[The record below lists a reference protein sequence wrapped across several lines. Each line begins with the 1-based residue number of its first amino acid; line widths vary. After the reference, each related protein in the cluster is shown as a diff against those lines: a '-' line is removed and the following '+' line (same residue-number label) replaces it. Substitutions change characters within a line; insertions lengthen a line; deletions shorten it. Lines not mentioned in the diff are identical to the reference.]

1 MAEAAG
7 LVLGAVPLVFLALD
21 KYQDCLEF
29 GRSYAKY
36 TDTLMSIRDE
46 ISLQHMQFHGT
57 MEMMGLHKPTYME
70 LEDCLRSYFPEN
82 HTTFM
87 RYIRK
92 MAAIISQ
99 LMAKLEVDAYGTVSN
114 IDYAC
119 RTLLMSSQ
127 ALRQHFFSS
136 WMGVAASEEKFV
148 DKGTHEAI
156 QRATAFKHQ
165 SSIAL
170 VKA

>member
-46 ISLQHMQFHGT
+46 ISLQQMQFHGT
-57 MEMMGLHKPTYME
+57 MEMMGLYKPTYRE
-70 LEDCLRSYFPEN
+70 LEDCLRDHFPEN
-82 HTTFM
+82 HTTFI

-99 LMAKLEVDAYGTVSN
+99 LMAKLEVDVCGKVSD
-114 IDYAC
+114 IKYAC
-119 RTLLMSSQ
+119 RTLLMSFQ

-136 WMGVAASEEKFV
+136 WMGMATSEEKFV
-148 DKGTHEAI
+148 DNRTY
-156 QRATAFKHQ
+156 
-165 SSIAL
+165 
-170 VKA
+170 KAV